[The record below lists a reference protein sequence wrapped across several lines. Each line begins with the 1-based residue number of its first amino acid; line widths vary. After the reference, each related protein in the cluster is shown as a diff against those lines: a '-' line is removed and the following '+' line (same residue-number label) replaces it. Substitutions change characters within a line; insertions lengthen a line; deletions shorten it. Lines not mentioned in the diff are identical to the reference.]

1 METIRI
7 EILNPKA
14 NQPLKDLADLNLI
27 KIKPKSTIKEILEK
41 TRRNAEYAPTLD
53 EITAEVEE
61 VRQARFRGEE
71 KNH

>member
-14 NQPLKDLADLNLI
+14 NQLLKDLADLNLI

-41 TRRNAEYAPTLD
+41 TRRNAEYAPSLD

-61 VRQARFRGEE
+61 VRQARYG
-71 KNH
+71 KKG